1 MNTRERIALAW
12 PPLFLR
18 FALAVTFIWAGA
30 GKIFQDFEVQGEK
43 AALLA
48 NMGVLRPIAA
58 TPAPSPPP
66 HPPASPGQSPPQMP
80 APTQP
85 LPPGDSPKSAPP
97 KAAALRPLAQ
107 AASTP
112 LPPTSPPHTVQP
124 IAAYRAQD
132 FPNPQ
137 KVRQVY
143 GLALLLHEAAN
154 PASFSDGK
162 PKMAL
167 WPRSLATGSLPVY
180 FAWTAAISE
189 VLGGS
194 MILVGLLTRLWA
206 LSLAG
211 TMATALWLTQIGP
224 AIQSGQTTLGFLPA
238 YPAFSIELWKTPM
251 WQFSLLMIALALVF
265 SGPGAASLD
274 ATLAR
279 SPSGGG
285 DKPAPPK

>member
-30 GKIFQDFEVQGEK
+30 GKVLQTFEVQGEK

-48 NMGVLRPIAA
+48 NMAVLSPIAA
-58 TPAPSPPP
+58 PSSPAAT
-66 HPPASPGQSPPQMP
+66 PPAAPQQMP
-80 APTQP
+80 APSQP
-85 LPPGDSPKSAPP
+85 LPPGEVPKSAPPKAPP

-107 AASTP
+107 A
-112 LPPTSPPHTVQP
+112 TSAPAVQA
-124 IAAYRAQD
+124 IVAHRAQD

-143 GLALLLHEAAN
+143 GLALVLHEAAN
-154 PASFSDGK
+154 PASSIDGK

-167 WPRSLATGSLPVY
+167 WPKALATGSLPVY
-180 FAWTAAISE
+180 FAWTAAVSE
-189 VLGGS
+189 LLGGS
-194 MILVGLLTRLWA
+194 MILVGLFTRLWA

-238 YPAFSIELWKTPM
+238 YPAFSIEQWKTPM

-274 ATLAR
+274 ATLTR
-279 SPSGGG
+279 SPTDSGN
-285 DKPAPPK
+285 KPAPPK